1 MRGMRPTVLITV
13 ILSFAIAWM
22 SKGLI
27 GRSDRPGRMITGQ
40 IPIATATP
48 TDAPWHPRPIFTASE
63 AIERSRAE
71 FTFTPTLMTAK
82 LLSAS
87 SVYVGWLGSASVP
100 ELEPS
105 LPLWVVALEAP
116 GLSANDVLPTIPFG
130 PTPVGWVGASDP
142 ADGAYA
148 VWEAY
153 GGMMLMKGVLD
164 PPSASGGNPYT
175 VQQIHSLVEESIPI
189 IKATPFPTLIPLP

>member
-1 MRGMRPTVLITV
+1 MLITV

-22 SKGLI
+22 NKGLI
-27 GRSDRPGRMITGQ
+27 GRSDRPGRMIMGQ
-40 IPIATATP
+40 IPVVTDTP

-63 AIERSRAE
+63 AIERTLAE

-87 SVYVGWLGSASVP
+87 SVYIGWLGSDSVP

-116 GLSANDVLPTIPFG
+116 GLSANDVLPEIPLG
-130 PTPVGWVGASDP
+130 PAPFGWVGASDP

-153 GGMMLMKGVLD
+153 GGMLLMKGALD

-175 VQQIHSLVEESIPI
+175 AQQVHSLVEDTIPI
-189 IKATPFPTLIPLP
+189 ITATSFPTLIPLPLR